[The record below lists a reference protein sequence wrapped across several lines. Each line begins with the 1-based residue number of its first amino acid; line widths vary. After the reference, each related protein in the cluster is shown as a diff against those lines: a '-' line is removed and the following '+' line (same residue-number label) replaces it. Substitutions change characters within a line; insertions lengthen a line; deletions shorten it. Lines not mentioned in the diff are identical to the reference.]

1 MAWPKNNQIRTIL
14 RDGGIM
20 FRSFSLLAV
29 LCFFCTTRLV
39 YADEQRFAFTQPCM
53 GTIFQIMLYA
63 SDEAVA
69 KKAADAAFARIEQI
83 NQTASDYLPESELSR
98 CNRAPFNT
106 PIPISVDLFQLIS
119 DAQKVSH
126 ITSGAFDITATYAIQ
141 QWRRA
146 KRKQRLPSAEETA
159 RAIAMTDW
167 KAIVLDAKAQ
177 TLIKARDGL
186 LLDLGG
192 IGKGYAADA
201 ALSVIKERG
210 IKRALVAGSGDLAI
224 GDAPPGRTGWDVA
237 LRTFEKTEESD
248 RLVHVNLSNCG
259 CSTSGDLHQ
268 YLELEGKRYSHII
281 NPKTGLGVTHR
292 IACTVIANDATTSD
306 AMATALC
313 VLGSENG
320 LKKAEE
326 MKFLKAR
333 FTSFESD
340 TPVIKSS
347 SAFPA
352 IQECE

>member
-1 MAWPKNNQIRTIL
+1 MKGGVML
-14 RDGGIM
+14 RH
-20 FRSFSLLAV
+20 FSLLAV
-29 LCFFCTTRLV
+29 LCFFCITCFAH
-39 YADEQRFAFTQPCM
+39 ADEQRFTFTQPSM
-53 GTIFQIMLYA
+53 GTVFQIMLYA
-63 SDEAVA
+63 PDEAVA
-69 KKAADAAFARIEQI
+69 QKVADAAFHRIEQI
-83 NQTASDYLPESELSR
+83 NQLASDYLPESELSR

-106 PIPISVDLFQLIS
+106 PIPLSIDLFQLIS
-119 DAQKVSH
+119 DAQEVSR

-141 QWRRA
+141 QWRRS

-167 KAIVLDAKAQ
+167 KALVLDAKAR
-177 TLIKARDGL
+177 TLIKTKDGL

-201 ALSVIKERG
+201 ALSVIKEHG

-224 GDAPPGRTGWDVA
+224 GDAPPGRAGWDIA

-248 RLVHVNLSNCG
+248 RLVHVSLNNCG

-268 YLELEGKRYSHII
+268 YLELEKKRFSHII
-281 NPKTGLGVTHR
+281 NPKTGLGLTNR

-313 VLGSENG
+313 VLGIENG

-326 MKFLKAR
+326 MKTLKAR
-333 FTSFESD
+333 FTLLEND
-340 TPVIKSS
+340 VPVIKSS

-352 IQECE
+352 IQE